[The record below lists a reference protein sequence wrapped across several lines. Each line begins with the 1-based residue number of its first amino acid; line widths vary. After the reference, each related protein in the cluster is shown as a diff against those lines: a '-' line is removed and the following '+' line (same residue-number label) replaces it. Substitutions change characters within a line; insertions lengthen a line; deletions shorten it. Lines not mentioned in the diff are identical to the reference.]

1 MQGIIIIIKINCFSP
16 PDDVEQEQPN
26 VPEEDDFEI
35 DGDEVDEEEVDT

>member
-16 PDDVEQEQPN
+16 PDDVEPEQPN